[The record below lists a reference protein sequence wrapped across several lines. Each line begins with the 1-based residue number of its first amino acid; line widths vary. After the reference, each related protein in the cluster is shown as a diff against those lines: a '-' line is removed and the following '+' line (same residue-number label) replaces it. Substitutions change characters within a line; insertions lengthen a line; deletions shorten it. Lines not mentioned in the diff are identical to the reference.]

1 LLNQITDHITAQ
13 LFWLGG
19 MGQSKREAL
28 RKNPEAK
35 QAAILELTRLR
46 TQGRYLREKE
56 IAQTI

>member
-1 LLNQITDHITAQ
+1 
-13 LFWLGG
+13 